1 VPRNDGA
8 IPPWQENQKGLQYTI
23 DRLNRMAI
31 RCRELGERAVS
42 ASMAAEF
49 EALARD
55 YEIDAQR
62 LEARSSARRR
72 DAARN
77 D

>member
-1 VPRNDGA
+1 
-8 IPPWQENQKGLQYTI
+8 
-23 DRLNRMAI
+23 MAI

>member
-1 VPRNDGA
+1 MPRNDGA
-8 IPPWQENQKGLQYTI
+8 VPPWQENHNGLQHTI
-23 DRLNRMAI
+23 DRLHRRAL
-31 RCRELGERAVS
+31 RCRELSERAVS

-62 LEARSSARRR
+62 LEARSSTNRRE
-72 DAARN
+72 AVRN